1 MAEATP
7 KQLSSQPPPAEPE
20 PEPAAGG
27 WRSLIE
33 RLRRPGAVQF
43 GALAGL
49 AAVLAVLVAA
59 WLWLG
64 SSRYEP
70 LYSGLAESDAGEV
83 MEALQQN
90 DIPYK
95 VDRRSGALLVAAEQV
110 HEARLKLAAQ
120 GLPRGAVD
128 GFELLG
134 KQDSFGLSET
144 MQQANLHR
152 ALEGELARTVMSVG
166 AVQQARVHLAIP
178 EETVFVRERK
188 PRTASVLVQLYPGR
202 VLSEGQ
208 VAAIV
213 HLVSSSVP
221 KLAPDQVSVIDQA
234 GNLLTRPGRDP
245 ALAMSM
251 DQMDYRRRL
260 EEDYIRKIESI
271 VEPIVGQGRVRAQV
285 ALDVDFTRSEQTAEQ
300 FQPGPEQGLV
310 RSEQLLEEM
319 NARPRP
325 GGIPGALS
333 NEPPGVAEA
342 PEQLPEAPPDT
353 QPAPTDAQ
361 VQADTGR
368 GVRTRKE
375 STRNYELNKTI
386 SHTRNAPGRIARVS
400 AAVVLDDRLVAD
412 AEGVLKPT
420 PLPPEELERITALVR
435 QAVGFDEQ
443 RGDTVNVMNAA
454 FAASTFV
461 TAPLPLWQE
470 PWFLELVK
478 LAALVLIAL
487 LVLLLVVR
495 PLIKRLL
502 PEPAKKPEPEPAA
515 LEGPDEEDEEV
526 IDDRSGD
533 YLSKDDPAGYEGLVR
548 KRMAVELLDKRLRLA
563 KTLVAEDPKR
573 AVQVIKTWIADE
585 T

>member
-1 MAEATP
+1 MAEANP
-7 KQLSSQPPPAEPE
+7 KLPSQSPPPEQPE
-20 PEPAAGG
+20 AVAGG
-27 WRSLIE
+27 WQALAE
-33 RLRRPGAVQF
+33 RLRRPGAATF

-49 AAVLAVLVAA
+49 AAALAVLVAA

-64 SSRYEP
+64 ASQYEL

-90 DIPYK
+90 NIPYK
-95 VDRRSGALLVAAEQV
+95 VDRRSGGLLVLETQV

-128 GFELLG
+128 GFELLR
-134 KQDSFGLSET
+134 QQNSFGLSET
-144 MQQANLHR
+144 MQKVNIHR
-152 ALEGELARTVMSVG
+152 ALEGELARTVMNVG

-178 EETVFVRERK
+178 EETVFVRQRK

-213 HLVSSSVP
+213 HLLSSSVP
-221 KLAPDQVSVIDQA
+221 KLSSDQVSVIDQA
-234 GNLLTRPGRDP
+234 GNLLTRSGRDSP
-245 ALAMSM
+245 LAMSM
-251 DQMDYRRRL
+251 DQLDYQRRL
-260 EEDYIRKIESI
+260 EENYIRKIETI
-271 VEPIVGQGRVRAQV
+271 LEPVVGQGKVRAQV

-342 PEQLPEAPPDT
+342 PEQLPDPNA
-353 QPAPTDAQ
+353 QPLPTDAQ
-361 VQADTGR
+361 VQANTGK
-368 GVRTRKE
+368 GVRSRSE
-375 STRNYELNKTI
+375 STRNYELNKTV
-386 SHTRNAPGRIARVS
+386 SHTRNAPGRIIRVS
-400 AAVVLDDRLVAD
+400 AAVVLDDPLVAD

-420 PLPPEELERITALVR
+420 ALPPDELERITALVR

-443 RGDTVNVMNAA
+443 RGDIVNVMNAT
-454 FAASTFV
+454 FAASAFV
-461 TAPLPLWQE
+461 TTPLPLWQE

-502 PEPAKKPEPEPAA
+502 PEQPKPEADAA
-515 LEGPDEEDEEV
+515 KLEGPKDEDDDEDEEV

-533 YLSKDDPAGYEGLVR
+533 YLSKDDPAGYEELVR
-548 KRMAVELLDKRLRLA
+548 KKMAVELLDKRLRLA